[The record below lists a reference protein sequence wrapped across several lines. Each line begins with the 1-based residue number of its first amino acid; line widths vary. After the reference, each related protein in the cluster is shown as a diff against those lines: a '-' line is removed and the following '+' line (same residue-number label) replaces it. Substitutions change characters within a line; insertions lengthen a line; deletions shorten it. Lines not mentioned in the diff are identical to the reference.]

1 MIDSITVFTKG
12 GTVLYHNDCSRAKQ
26 QFRHHGVASSL
37 PQQAAAQDNN
47 NSRSSSKEN
56 WNQGQGREVVNSFI
70 SSVLLGEGGTNSK
83 NNNNLA
89 GGMKEGGRPRHREI
103 LYLGNNSNQTPIVVE
118 WLDGNN
124 CTPAL
129 AGGGDAG
136 SPTRNWIILASY
148 PEVAMRKLY
157 DVDILLSSL
166 IRRYAL
172 YYEHYCNQQQ
182 GAVVVKGKNLPLT
195 WKDNIQLTI
204 PPMDEFDIAF
214 QSLLRK
220 FQDQLSTNTNS
231 NNNTGGDYYV
241 GHTSSTSISSLE
253 KRSQQ
258 TTNTNNNNNNNNNN
272 ANKSK
277 KKGGK
282 QKTVWHDGKQKMTKA
297 AFAELD
303 MSKDKDHTFL
313 NAGSDNEIREDARA
327 IAEAKMAYLPT
338 KDERPA
344 WEEEEQMYDND
355 FDILQWN
362 KKNVNNDDDND
373 HDDKNV
379 GGIRGFFSKLLSPN
393 SPLTKSDLEVPLQQM
408 STLLTSKNVAPSTS
422 QTICNVVEKQ
432 LLGKR
437 VGTLVGVKRAVRHA
451 LEDAIDRILRPK
463 HKASVD
469 VLRAVIEKRN
479 GGGLLRTGRGRPYV
493 IVMIGIN
500 GVGKSTSLA
509 KIAYYLQSHQCTPL
523 LAACDTFRS
532 GAVEQ
537 LSVHASCLSIPLYHQ
552 GYAKDPAAVA
562 KAAIAKATENGNDVV
577 LIDTAGRMQNN
588 VPLMKA
594 LAKLVTET
602 QPDLVLFVC
611 EALVGNDGMDQLTM
625 FQKALTSGGHTRP
638 IDGVVLTK
646 FDTVS
651 DKVGAA
657 LTLTHLTGVP
667 IVFCGTGQKYNHL
680 KPLSVPFVI
689 HSLFA

>member
-1 MIDSITVFTKG
+1 MLDSITVFTKG
-12 GTVLYHNDCSRAKQ
+12 GTVLYHNNCSSAKQ
-26 QFRHHGVASSL
+26 VRHHGVASLL
-37 PQQAAAQDNN
+37 PQAQ
-47 NSRSSSKEN
+47 EN

-83 NNNNLA
+83 NKNKLV
-89 GGMKEGGRPRHREI
+89 GGTGVNEGSRPRHREI
-103 LYLGNNSNQTPIVVE
+103 LYLGSNQTPIVVE

-124 CTPAL
+124 CSTPAWVG
-129 AGGGDAG
+129 GGGDARG
-136 SPTRNWIILASY
+136 LPTRNWIILASY
-148 PEVAMRKLY
+148 PEVAMRKLH

-172 YYEHYCNQQQ
+172 YYEHYCKSQ
-182 GAVVVKGKNLPLT
+182 VVQEEEGNLT
-195 WKDNIQLTI
+195 WRDNIQLTI
-204 PPMDEFDIAF
+204 PPMEEFDIAF
-214 QSLLRK
+214 QSILRK
-220 FQDQLSTNTNS
+220 FQDQLSTNINC
-231 NNNTGGDYYV
+231 
-241 GHTSSTSISSLE
+241 TSSTSISSLE
-253 KRSQQ
+253 KRCQQ
-258 TTNTNNNNNNNNNN
+258 TTTTNNNNNNNKNNN
-272 ANKSK
+272 ANKSTS

-297 AFAELD
+297 AAAELD
-303 MSKDKDHTFL
+303 MSKDKDTFL
-313 NAGSDNEIREDARA
+313 NGGGSGDEIREDVRA

-344 WEEEEQMYDND
+344 WEEEEQDITD
-355 FDILQWN
+355 FDILLQWN
-362 KKNVNNDDDND
+362 KRENNDDNDDNSGCGK
-373 HDDKNV
+373 DDDAP

-393 SPLTKSDLEVPLQQM
+393 SPLTKSDLEAPLQQM

-451 LEDAIDRILRPK
+451 LEDAIDRILRPR

-469 VLRAVIEKRN
+469 VLRGVIEKRN

-509 KIAYYLQSHQCTPL
+509 KIAYYLQSHNCTPL

-552 GYAKDPAAVA
+552 GYAKDPASVA

-689 HSLFA
+689 HSLFS

>member
-1 MIDSITVFTKG
+1 MLDSITVFTKG
-12 GTVLYHNDCSRAKQ
+12 GTVLYHNNCSSAKQ
-26 QFRHHGVASSL
+26 VRHHGVASLL
-37 PQQAAAQDNN
+37 PQAQ
-47 NSRSSSKEN
+47 EN

-83 NNNNLA
+83 NKNKLV
-89 GGMKEGGRPRHREI
+89 GGTGINEGSRPRHREI
-103 LYLGNNSNQTPIVVE
+103 LYLGSNQTPIVVE

-124 CTPAL
+124 NCSTPAL
-129 AGGGDAG
+129 VGGGGDARG
-136 SPTRNWIILASY
+136 LPTRNWIILASY
-148 PEVAMRKLY
+148 PEVAMRKLH

-172 YYEHYCNQQQ
+172 YYEHYCKSQ
-182 GAVVVKGKNLPLT
+182 VVQEEEGNLT
-195 WKDNIQLTI
+195 WRDNIQLTI
-204 PPMDEFDIAF
+204 PPMEEFDIAF
-214 QSLLRK
+214 QSILRK
-220 FQDQLSTNTNS
+220 FQDQLSTT
-231 NNNTGGDYYV
+231 
-241 GHTSSTSISSLE
+241 TSSTSISSLE
-253 KRSQQ
+253 KRCQQ
-258 TTNTNNNNNNNNNN
+258 TTTTNNNNNNNNNNN
-272 ANKSK
+272 ANKSTS

-282 QKTVWHDGKQKMTKA
+282 QKTVWHDGKQKITKA
-297 AFAELD
+297 AAAELD
-303 MSKDKDHTFL
+303 MSKDKDTFL
-313 NAGSDNEIREDARA
+313 NNGGSGDEIREDVRA

-344 WEEEEQMYDND
+344 WEEEEQDITD
-355 FDILQWN
+355 FDVLQWN
-362 KKNVNNDDDND
+362 KRENNDDNDDNSGGK
-373 HDDKNV
+373 DDAAP

-393 SPLTKSDLEVPLQQM
+393 SPLTKSDLEAPLQQM
-408 STLLTSKNVAPSTS
+408 STMLTSKNVAPSTS
-422 QTICNVVEKQ
+422 QTICNAVEKQ

-451 LEDAIDRILRPK
+451 LEDAIDRILRPR

-469 VLRAVIEKRN
+469 VLRGVIEKRN

-509 KIAYYLQSHQCTPL
+509 KIAYYLQSHNCTPL

-689 HSLFA
+689 HSLFS

>member
-1 MIDSITVFTKG
+1 
-12 GTVLYHNDCSRAKQ
+12 
-26 QFRHHGVASSL
+26 
-37 PQQAAAQDNN
+37 
-47 NSRSSSKEN
+47 
-56 WNQGQGREVVNSFI
+56 
-70 SSVLLGEGGTNSK
+70 
-83 NNNNLA
+83 
-89 GGMKEGGRPRHREI
+89 
-103 LYLGNNSNQTPIVVE
+103 
-118 WLDGNN
+118 
-124 CTPAL
+124 
-129 AGGGDAG
+129 
-136 SPTRNWIILASY
+136 
-148 PEVAMRKLY
+148 
-157 DVDILLSSL
+157 
-166 IRRYAL
+166 
-172 YYEHYCNQQQ
+172 
-182 GAVVVKGKNLPLT
+182 
-195 WKDNIQLTI
+195 
-204 PPMDEFDIAF
+204 
-214 QSLLRK
+214 
-220 FQDQLSTNTNS
+220 
-231 NNNTGGDYYV
+231 
-241 GHTSSTSISSLE
+241 
-253 KRSQQ
+253 
-258 TTNTNNNNNNNNNN
+258 
-272 ANKSK
+272 
-277 KKGGK
+277 
-282 QKTVWHDGKQKMTKA
+282 
-297 AFAELD
+297 
-303 MSKDKDHTFL
+303 MSKDKDTFL
-313 NAGSDNEIREDARA
+313 NGGGSGDEIREDVRA

-344 WEEEEQMYDND
+344 WEEEEQDITD
-355 FDILQWN
+355 FDILLQWN
-362 KKNVNNDDDND
+362 KRENNDDNDDNSGCGK
-373 HDDKNV
+373 DDDAP

-393 SPLTKSDLEVPLQQM
+393 SPLTKSDLEAPLQQM

-451 LEDAIDRILRPK
+451 LEDAIDRILRPR

-469 VLRAVIEKRN
+469 VLRGVIEKRN

-509 KIAYYLQSHQCTPL
+509 KIAYYLQSHNCTPL

-689 HSLFA
+689 HSLFS

>member
-1 MIDSITVFTKG
+1 
-12 GTVLYHNDCSRAKQ
+12 
-26 QFRHHGVASSL
+26 
-37 PQQAAAQDNN
+37 
-47 NSRSSSKEN
+47 
-56 WNQGQGREVVNSFI
+56 
-70 SSVLLGEGGTNSK
+70 
-83 NNNNLA
+83 
-89 GGMKEGGRPRHREI
+89 
-103 LYLGNNSNQTPIVVE
+103 
-118 WLDGNN
+118 
-124 CTPAL
+124 
-129 AGGGDAG
+129 
-136 SPTRNWIILASY
+136 
-148 PEVAMRKLY
+148 
-157 DVDILLSSL
+157 
-166 IRRYAL
+166 
-172 YYEHYCNQQQ
+172 
-182 GAVVVKGKNLPLT
+182 
-195 WKDNIQLTI
+195 
-204 PPMDEFDIAF
+204 
-214 QSLLRK
+214 
-220 FQDQLSTNTNS
+220 
-231 NNNTGGDYYV
+231 
-241 GHTSSTSISSLE
+241 
-253 KRSQQ
+253 
-258 TTNTNNNNNNNNNN
+258 
-272 ANKSK
+272 
-277 KKGGK
+277 
-282 QKTVWHDGKQKMTKA
+282 
-297 AFAELD
+297 
-303 MSKDKDHTFL
+303 
-313 NAGSDNEIREDARA
+313 
-327 IAEAKMAYLPT
+327 MAYLPT

-344 WEEEEQMYDND
+344 WEEEEQDITD
-355 FDILQWN
+355 FDVLQWN
-362 KKNVNNDDDND
+362 KRENNDDNDDNSGGK
-373 HDDKNV
+373 DDAAP

-393 SPLTKSDLEVPLQQM
+393 SPLTKSDLEAPLQQM

-451 LEDAIDRILRPK
+451 LEDAIDRILRPR

-469 VLRAVIEKRN
+469 VLRGVIEKRN

-509 KIAYYLQSHQCTPL
+509 KIAYYLQSHNCTPL

-552 GYAKDPAAVA
+552 GYAKDPASVA

-689 HSLFA
+689 HSLFS